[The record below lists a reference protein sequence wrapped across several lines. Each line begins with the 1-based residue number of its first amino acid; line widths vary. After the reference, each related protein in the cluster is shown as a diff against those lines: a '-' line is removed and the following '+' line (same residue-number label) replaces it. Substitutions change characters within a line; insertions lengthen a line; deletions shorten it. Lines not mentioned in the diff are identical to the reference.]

1 VISRRAMRRP
11 AGQSNWAGR
20 RAPAAP
26 TGKGRLNSGPKTI
39 QISSLRIAQFLAILG
54 LIASSGLLYHV
65 AFSPLYRLDDIRV
78 SGNILLSRREA
89 DTVID
94 SQGSDAFWLR
104 TKATREQLMEIPSVA
119 DADVQVRLPNRVE
132 VRVHERTPHGVW
144 QSGTV
149 SVLVDS
155 GGLVI
160 GATSEAPP
168 ILTIRDLDAPR
179 ATTEKRF
186 DPESFDA
193 VKTLT
198 GHLGGTAFEPAS
210 FAYSQQSGLEFETR
224 EGIVVRLGDG
234 KELDWKLGALDTM
247 RQYLVENR
255 LRAQLIDVRFRDR
268 PYFR

>member
-1 VISRRAMRRP
+1 
-11 AGQSNWAGR
+11 
-20 RAPAAP
+20 
-26 TGKGRLNSGPKTI
+26 
-39 QISSLRIAQFLAILG
+39 
-54 LIASSGLLYHV
+54 
-65 AFSPLYRLDDIRV
+65 
-78 SGNILLSRREA
+78 
-89 DTVID
+89 
-94 SQGSDAFWLR
+94 
-104 TKATREQLMEIPSVA
+104 
-119 DADVQVRLPNRVE
+119 
-132 VRVHERTPHGVW
+132 VW
-144 QSGTV
+144 QSGPV

-160 GATSEAPP
+160 GSAQAPPP

-186 DPESFDA
+186 DAEALEA
-193 VKTLT
+193 VKMLT
-198 GHLGGTAFEPAS
+198 GHLGGTAFEPVG

-247 RQYLVENR
+247 RQYLVQNR